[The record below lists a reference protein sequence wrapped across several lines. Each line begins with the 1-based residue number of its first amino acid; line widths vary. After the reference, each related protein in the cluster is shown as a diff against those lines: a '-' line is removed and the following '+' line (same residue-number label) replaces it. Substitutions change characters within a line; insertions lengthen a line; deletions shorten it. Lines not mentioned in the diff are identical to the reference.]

1 MTNQQ
6 EALCQ
11 FILVHNLE
19 VSNESEELQRLMKNL
34 TTSQVTECIE
44 KAFKGYDNIKSSGL
58 GRELL

>member
-1 MTNQQ
+1 MTTQQ

-11 FILVHNLE
+11 FILAHNLE
-19 VSNESEELQRLMKNL
+19 VSNESEELQKLISNM
-34 TTSQVTECIE
+34 TASQVTECIE